1 MRIYYIEFLNK
12 DKGFKQDKK
21 TFSNYEMAVNW
32 GKSNL
37 GNFNTDMVKIEFIT
51 L

>member
-21 TFSNYEMAVNW
+21 TFTNYEVAVNW

>member
-1 MRIYYIEFLNK
+1 
-12 DKGFKQDKK
+12 
-21 TFSNYEMAVNW
+21 MAVNW

-37 GNFNTDMVKIEFIT
+37 GNFNTDMVKIEFIN